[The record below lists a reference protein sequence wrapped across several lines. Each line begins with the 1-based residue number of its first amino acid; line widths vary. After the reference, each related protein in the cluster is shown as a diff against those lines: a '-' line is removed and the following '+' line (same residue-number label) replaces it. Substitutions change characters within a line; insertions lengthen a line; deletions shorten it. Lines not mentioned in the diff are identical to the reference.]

1 MVDLLFDHEQHCID
15 YDYEHR
21 CAEHEHDILSLWL
34 LLGAFLKPPAP
45 QVVANRHGHFTAV
58 PFSRADWLDETA
70 LIHNQV
76 EHGENDSSRRDISNK
91 ALGKSMRAKRAL
103 TQPRVQ

>member
-45 QVVANRHGHFTAV
+45 QVVAHSVWAHSNGC
-58 PFSRADWLDETA
+58 SRF
-70 LIHNQV
+70 
-76 EHGENDSSRRDISNK
+76 K
-91 ALGKSMRAKRAL
+91 ALF
-103 TQPRVQ
+103 QDVRVCNP